1 MKQSR
6 LDQPGSDVRQSESI
20 VGEAMTIFEVA
31 VSAVVLGA
39 VVTTAAQLV
48 QWSVTLHQVALKKR
62 CALEAATSVLD
73 RISARPWSAI
83 TADSVKNISLPP
95 EAKEFLAD
103 ARLSVD
109 GVGRS
114 RAAARQENRGRNQL
128 GRTGGHP
135 HSARAIDA
143 PGSFSQEPSK

>member
-1 MKQSR
+1 
-6 LDQPGSDVRQSESI
+6 
-20 VGEAMTIFEVA
+20 MTIFEVA

-48 QWSVTLHQVALKKR
+48 QWSVTLHQVALKRR

-83 TADSVKNISLPP
+83 TTDSLKNVSLPA

-103 ARLSVD
+103 SQLSVAVSD
-109 GVGRS
+109 EGQQPHGKKITVAISWAER
-114 RAAARQENRGRNQL
+114 L
-128 GRTGGHP
+128 GTRTQHVQQTTWVFQSGN
-135 HSARAIDA
+135 
-143 PGSFSQEPSK
+143 EK